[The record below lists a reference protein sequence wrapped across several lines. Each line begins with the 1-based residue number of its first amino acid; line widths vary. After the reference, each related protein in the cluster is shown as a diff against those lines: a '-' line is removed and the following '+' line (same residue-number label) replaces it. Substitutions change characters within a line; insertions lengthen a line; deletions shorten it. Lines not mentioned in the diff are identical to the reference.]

1 MYLNRTWWYSWLVRK
16 NREHQEVKLLNP
28 YRYCPHWQHWQL
40 FHTKTP
46 TTQLSG
52 SNLGVVDFFVT
63 KTRFETQRQSYLHIP
78 PLEYPETSH
87 MELQKCTFPVDPNII
102 LQQKTSEFMPNPK
115 NKCYCTVPWKYM
127 NPAWVTPCFSKFQR
141 QNFQEIN
148 CLLLTLHP
156 GACSWGCLRWH
167 PLAPWPNG
175 NVKSMGSIW
184 RF

>member
-1 MYLNRTWWYSWLVRK
+1 MVWLVGG
-16 NREHQEVKLLNP
+16 VKTVNIKKLNFSIP

-40 FHTKTP
+40 FHTKPP

-87 MELQKCTFPVDPNII
+87 METQKCTFPVDPNII
-102 LQQKTSEFMPNPK
+102 LQQKTNEFMPNPK
-115 NKCYCTVPWKYM
+115 NKCYCTMKVYEFCLGCP
-127 NPAWVTPCFSKFQR
+127 VFSLKIHRFQR

-167 PLAPWPNG
+167 WAPWPNG
-175 NVKSMGSIW
+175 NVKSMG
-184 RF
+184 